1 MPRGWNLSIVPV
13 RNLKLRVN
21 KSYKFFFSLLN
32 QYKVLLHCNTRSRT
46 GRFGPELV
54 IRFFR
59 WMIFYYPKTKTMKKI
74 VLAAFLIVASGPAFT
89 QTNQAYNQNINGQN
103 DCQCAGVGISPHGGA
118 QFKSVQTN
126 GSAPTVSSNGDMV
139 IPGMWLKM
147 IQHYFDQLRDPIV
160 IKRGGK

>member
-1 MPRGWNLSIVPV
+1 
-13 RNLKLRVN
+13 
-21 KSYKFFFSLLN
+21 
-32 QYKVLLHCNTRSRT
+32 
-46 GRFGPELV
+46 
-54 IRFFR
+54 
-59 WMIFYYPKTKTMKKI
+59 MKKI